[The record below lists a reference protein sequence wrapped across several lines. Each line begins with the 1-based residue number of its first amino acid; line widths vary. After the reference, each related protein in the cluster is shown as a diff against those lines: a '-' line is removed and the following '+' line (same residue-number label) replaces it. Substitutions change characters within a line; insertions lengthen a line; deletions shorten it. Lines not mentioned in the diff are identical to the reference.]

1 MINVTRSKELEH
13 YLKSLKETT
22 EQLSEVYQTLTA
34 SQFVVHLHPTVQPST
49 WDSEHPRVASG
60 VEQLTSKDKTAL
72 GAVPYKEEFDDLKM
86 QLMKRDLKKKAKAKE
101 SKKKILSI
109 KATVVH

>member
-1 MINVTRSKELEH
+1 
-13 YLKSLKETT
+13 
-22 EQLSEVYQTLTA
+22 
-34 SQFVVHLHPTVQPST
+34 
-49 WDSEHPRVASG
+49 
-60 VEQLTSKDKTAL
+60 
-72 GAVPYKEEFDDLKM
+72 VPYKEEFDDLKM